1 MTHAPTKWLRIRQPA
16 TCPVCQH
23 KRASGCS
30 ISDDGAAV
38 VCIRVESTKP
48 MPGNGMGWL
57 HKLSDP
63 LPPPPAR
70 KAKPAPPPVRDWAA
84 AVKSWCDAASDHDVL
99 QFSDGIGV
107 TYGSLRALNVGWDG
121 EAWTF
126 PMRDAQGTIVGVRRR
141 FLGGKK
147 LSVAGGHEGCFYP
160 PNVIGDQT
168 ERVYVCEGPTDCA
181 ALLSVG
187 VAAIGRPSALGGV
200 EILKTMLRIK
210 RLDVVVVADNDKP
223 DAKGNR
229 VGMQGA
235 ERLAN
240 ELVWIGQR
248 VVKVIAPLK
257 GKDVREWKPSLAT
270 LNRCVAMAP
279 VWIKREK

>member
-1 MTHAPTKWLRIRQPA
+1 MTLAPTKWLRIRPPA

-30 ISDDGAAV
+30 ISGDGAAV
-38 VCIRVESTKP
+38 VCIRTPSTKP

-63 LPPPPAR
+63 LPPPP
-70 KAKPAPPPVRDWAA
+70 PPKKKERPEPVVNLDA
-84 AVKSWCDAASDHDVL
+84 AVANWSARATDHEVMQL
-99 QFSDGIGV
+99 AEGLGV
-107 TYGSLRALNVGWDG
+107 TYGSLRALGIGWDG

-126 PMRDAQGTIVGVRRR
+126 PMRDASGRIIGARRR
-141 FLGGKK
+141 FIGGKK

-160 PNVIGDQT
+160 PGVIGDQT
-168 ERVYVCEGPTDCA
+168 TCVYVCEGPTDCA

-200 EILKTMLRIK
+200 EILKTMLRVK
-210 RLDVVVVADNDKP
+210 RLDVVIVADNDKP

-257 GKDVREWKPSLAT
+257 GKDVREWKPSLAA
-270 LNRCVAMAP
+270 LNRCVAAAP
-279 VWIKREK
+279 VWVKQEK